1 MSVSF
6 FPLFGACWERGTLR
20 GPLFQ
25 AQDSKEKD
33 RSTEQKTAEKTV
45 KIE

>member
-6 FPLFGACWERGTLR
+6 SCLSERAMLR

-25 AQDSKEKD
+25 ARDSREKD
-33 RSTEQKTAEKTV
+33 RSTEQKTAEKKV

>member
-6 FPLFGACWERGTLR
+6 SCSFGACSERATLR

-33 RSTEQKTAEKTV
+33 RATEQKTAEKTV
-45 KIE
+45 KSE

>member
-1 MSVSF
+1 MWVSF
-6 FPLFGACWERGTLR
+6 FRSFGAWSKRAMLR

-33 RSTEQKTAEKTV
+33 RATEQKTAEKKV